1 MTGRVRQQNRDGER
15 QTVAPRE
22 AEVEA
27 VKGNKQT
34 YDRMRGDFLR
44 TCDRKLKS
52 YRYASDCDLALS
64 EMLSAVKSLIHVKGK
79 TVRRE
84 MMSSSPPLLLTATIR
99 WLDHNSEISP
109 IHLADL
115 Q

>member
-1 MTGRVRQQNRDGER
+1 MLMTSRVRQQRRDGER

-22 AEVEA
+22 AEAFLNVEA

-34 YDRMRGDFLR
+34 CDRMRGDFLR
-44 TCDRKLKS
+44 TCDRKLIS

-64 EMLSAVKSLIHVKGK
+64 EMLSAVKSVIHVKGK

-84 MMSSSPPLLLTATIR
+84 MMSSPHPCFLPQP
-99 WLDHNSEISP
+99 SEWNV
-109 IHLADL
+109 
-115 Q
+115 